1 MPLLQDIKDR
11 PLRRAASTTA
21 WEEAQ
26 RLAFAPLLFQAARIL
41 RDRGFLTE
49 LAARRRA
56 GATLE
61 ELVVRTSTSR
71 YGATVLLEA
80 GLAAGLLACR
90 EGLYRLTPV
99 GLLIECDPM
108 TRTNMTFT
116 ADVCYRAADHLEASI
131 EKEEPAGLME
141 LGPWANI
148 YEGLAHLPEPARTSW
163 LAFDHFYSDDAF
175 PRVLDTVLASRPQRL
190 LDVGGNTG
198 KFATQALRR
207 DPALR
212 VTIADLPGQIETA
225 KSELTAAGL
234 IDRVDFYPC
243 SLLDPATRLPEG
255 HDVVWMSQLLSCFS
269 EAEVVHVLSLAA
281 RALGERSSLVVLENL
296 RDRQSREVGAICLRA
311 LSLYFTC
318 VANGRSGIH
327 DAATILNGLSRAGLI
342 IESHEDGIGWGHA
355 LFICR
360 RAEPGLAASAV
371 KVDAA

>member
-1 MPLLQDIKDR
+1 MPSLLDIKDR
-11 PLRRAASTTA
+11 PVRRAASTGA

-49 LAARRRA
+49 IAARRRA
-56 GATLE
+56 GATLI
-61 ELVVRTSTSR
+61 ELAACTSTSR

-80 GLAAGLLACR
+80 GLAAGLLQCQA
-90 EGLYRLTPV
+90 GVYRLTQV
-99 GLLIECDPM
+99 GLLVERDPM

-116 ADVCYRAADHLEASI
+116 ADVCYRAAEHLEASI
-131 EKEEPAGLME
+131 EKGEPAGLAE
-141 LGPWANI
+141 FGPWANV
-148 YEGLAHLPEPARTSW
+148 YEGLAHLPEPARSSW

-175 PRVLDTVLASRPQRL
+175 PRVLDTVLAARPRRL

-198 KFATQALRR
+198 KFAMQALGANA
-207 DPALR
+207 DVR
-212 VTIADLPGQIETA
+212 VTIADMPGQIETA
-225 KSELTAAGL
+225 KRELTAAGL

-269 EAEVVHVLSLAA
+269 EEEVAPVVAVAA
-281 RALGERSSLVVLENL
+281 RALGERSRLFVLDNL
-296 RDRQSREVGAICLRA
+296 RDRQSRETGAICLRA

-327 DAATILNGLSRAGLI
+327 DAATLLDGIARAGLT
-342 IESHEDGIGWGHA
+342 IESHEDGIGWGHS

-360 RAEPGLAASAV
+360 RAEPVLSSSA
-371 KVDAA
+371 

>member
-1 MPLLQDIKDR
+1 MPSLLEIKD
-11 PLRRAASTTA
+11 PSVRRAASTAA
-21 WEEAQ
+21 WEAAQ

-41 RDRGFLTE
+41 RDKGFLTE

-56 GATLE
+56 GATRD
-61 ELVVRTSTSR
+61 ELAVRTSTSR

-80 GLAAGLLACR
+80 GLAAGLLEYR
-90 EGLYRLTPV
+90 DGVYRLTQV
-99 GLLIECDPM
+99 GLLIESDPM

-131 EKEEPAGLME
+131 EKEEPAGLVE
-141 LGPWANI
+141 FGPWANV

-175 PRVLDTVLASRPQRL
+175 PRVIDTVLASRPKRI

-198 KFATQALRR
+198 KFATLALRQ
-207 DPALR
+207 DPELR
-212 VTIADLPGQIETA
+212 VTIADMPGQIESA
-225 KSELTAAGL
+225 KRELTAAGL

-243 SLLDPATRLPEG
+243 SLLDPSTRLPEG

-269 EAEVVHVLSLAA
+269 EEEVAQVLALAA
-281 RALGERSSLVVLENL
+281 RALGEHSSLIVLENL
-296 RDRQSREVGAICLRA
+296 RDRQPREVGAICLRA

-327 DAATILNGLSRAGLI
+327 DAATILDGLSRAGVT

-355 LFICR
+355 LFVCR
-360 RAEPGLAASAV
+360 RAEPMAAASA
-371 KVDAA
+371 

>member
-1 MPLLQDIKDR
+1 MPSLLEIKDR
-11 PLRRAASTTA
+11 PVRRAASTAA

-56 GATLE
+56 GATRD
-61 ELVVRTSTSR
+61 ELAACTSTSP

-80 GLAAGLLACR
+80 GLAAGLLDYH
-90 EGLYRLTPV
+90 EGVYRLTQV
-99 GLLIECDPM
+99 GLLIESDPM

-116 ADVCYRAADHLEASI
+116 ADVCYRAADHLETAI
-131 EKEEPAGLME
+131 ETGVPAGLVE
-141 LGPWANI
+141 FGPWANV
-148 YEGLAHLPEPARTSW
+148 YEGLAHLPEPARSSW

-175 PRVLDTVLASRPQRL
+175 PHVLDRVLASRPRRI

-207 DPALR
+207 DPELR
-212 VTIADLPGQIETA
+212 VTIADFPGQIETA
-225 KSELTAAGL
+225 RRELKAAGL
-234 IDRVDFYPC
+234 LDRVDFHPC
-243 SLLDPATRLPEG
+243 SLLDPATRLPKG
-255 HDVVWMSQLLSCFS
+255 HDVIWMSQLLSCFS
-269 EAEVVHVLSLAA
+269 EEEVAQVLALAA
-281 RALGERSSLVVLENL
+281 RALGEGSRLFVLDNL

-327 DAATILNGLSRAGLI
+327 DAATILDGLSRAGLT
-342 IESHEDGIGWGHA
+342 IESHEDGIGWGHS

-360 RAEPGLAASAV
+360 GSGPVRTASA
-371 KVDAA
+371 